1 MTFLYRPLL
10 CNGFSEL
17 LLLRARFQGMGDS
30 SSWLPNHP
38 RGFSLVR
45 GGDFASPA
53 ALGRVDTIASTL
65 DGPLLS
71 CSASASSLPGP
82 PGRDRP
88 VPLSSP
94 RPRGAARA
102 VRHPCLFGCVTLV
115 ASSAVGTAR
124 NTRCAAEPTARLPP
138 LSGGNGTPWDGT
150 PGSGGGWPGVSGGWP
165 GVRAKWKPL
174 VSSPSWGWRREGTV
188 PGGRESLCPRPRRH
202 SLPGPTAPS
211 APRARRHSPR
221 KTVSG
226 DWSVASSQ
234 SAGALLG
241 RIRAGLEG
249 KGGKMVL
256 ESTMVW

>member
-17 LLLRARFQGMGDS
+17 LLLLRTRFQGTGDS

-38 RGFSLVR
+38 RGFSPVR

-53 ALGRVDTIASTL
+53 LPERVDAIASTL

-102 VRHPCLFGCVTLV
+102 VRHPCPFGCVTLV

-150 PGSGGGWPGVSGGWP
+150 PG
-165 GVRAKWKPL
+165 
-174 VSSPSWGWRREGTV
+174 
-188 PGGRESLCPRPRRH
+188 GGRGVAGGQGQGEAPRFFPIMAVAEGGDGPRGEGESLCPP
-202 SLPGPTAPS
+202 PPS
-211 APRARRHSPR
+211 QPSRAYSSQRAPRPPPL
-221 KTVSG
+221 T
-226 DWSVASSQ
+226 SQ
-234 SAGALLG
+234 DGE
-241 RIRAGLEG
+241 R
-249 KGGKMVL
+249 
-256 ESTMVW
+256 